1 MEKSTYDRNQ
11 PQGSMSLRNLRNT
24 LRSLHQ
30 GDLMPLRPSAS
41 LILDDMEYPTL
52 TGAASVFVPENCSVS
67 GTSIAVEGN
76 YSLNIEGTGVSG
88 TITKTEN
95 LDLSNMSGLSIW
107 NRGDTGASQN
117 YTLWMKDNGENADL
131 SDIVNWGFK
140 IPENLD
146 FKIDTVEAECGMC
159 VAIDGV
165 DSSSYY
171 RNVYVSNTPTTPTR
185 QSSPIITAPIT
196 NSRIDILYLNK
207 DEELNF
213 LVGDELA
220 TPVPDWD
227 SVTGDMFLICL
238 IYCRPGMIKIVD
250 FINHEANPSEGYIAA
265 DIRPLFTGRS
275 ELPQGCIIMWHGTL
289 ANIPGGYAL
298 CDGDNGT
305 PNLLDKFVIGVAN
318 AVTDPGATGGSYSV
332 TLTEAQLPIHT
343 HIAEAV
349 AAHSHAGSSADSGGA
364 HTHTASSNSTGSHT
378 HSYDRLS
385 GGRDVQSGDSYHY
398 SSTNTGSAGN
408 HSHTITV
415 DSGGSHTHTLS
426 VSADGGHTPVIGN
439 TGSGSAITLPKP
451 EYYAVAF
458 IMKI

>member
-1 MEKSTYDRNQ
+1 
-11 PQGSMSLRNLRNT
+11 
-24 LRSLHQ
+24 
-30 GDLMPLRPSAS
+30 
-41 LILDDMEYPTL
+41 LDDMEYPSL

-67 GTSIAVEGN
+67 GTIVAVEGN
-76 YSLNIEGTGVSG
+76 YALNIEGTGTSG

-117 YTLWMKDNGENADL
+117 YTLWMEDSVGNISYWYEVTNASVSIWELDTVDLTTPDGNNGENADL
-131 SDIVNWGFK
+131 SDITNWGFK

-171 RNVYVSNTPTTPTR
+171 QNVYVSNTPTTPTR

-238 IYCRPGMIKIVD
+238 IYCRPGMVKIVD
-250 FINHEANPSEGYIAA
+250 FINHEANPSEGYILA
-265 DIRPLFTGRS
+265 DIRPLFTGKS
-275 ELPQGCIIMWHGTL
+275 G
-289 ANIPGGYAL
+289 
-298 CDGDNGT
+298 
-305 PNLLDKFVIGVAN
+305 F
-318 AVTDPGATGGSYSV
+318 
-332 TLTEAQLPIHT
+332 
-343 HIAEAV
+343 
-349 AAHSHAGSSADSGGA
+349 DSGLD
-364 HTHTASSNSTGSHT
+364 ASKSASP
-378 HSYDRLS
+378 L
-385 GGRDVQSGDSYHY
+385 VGDSYLATDTEKLYVCYVEGTWVNVGQKTYFLGFSIPGIAQIDTKLAGVLIKGNWEIVTSHAY
-398 SSTNTGSAGN
+398 SDTAPTGASLILDVNINGTSAYTTQGN
-408 HSHTITV
+408 RPTILATEYDSGETATPDVVSLSDGDRLTV
-415 DSGGSHTHTLS
+415 DIDQVGSTISGGDNLYISIE
-426 VSADGGHTPVIGN
+426 VVPA
-439 TGSGSAITLPKP
+439 
-451 EYYAVAF
+451 
-458 IMKI
+458 